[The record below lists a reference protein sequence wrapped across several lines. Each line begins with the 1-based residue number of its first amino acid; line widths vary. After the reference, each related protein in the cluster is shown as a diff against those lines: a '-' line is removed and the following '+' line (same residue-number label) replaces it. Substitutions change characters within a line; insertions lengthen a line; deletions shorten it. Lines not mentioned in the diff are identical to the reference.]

1 MAKPKKKYSNLLKH
15 EIKFIKE
22 KFHITKIADIDTAIL
37 KDLKERL
44 KKLKDTR
51 NKNMLI
57 YKMWDVVMCVIIA
70 SFANNDTW
78 DDIYDFVVDNY
89 DFFKSFLQM
98 TGGIP
103 KKESYERI
111 IGLIDKDELNNIL
124 LEFFQEITFK
134 TSVEEKVFNIDGK
147 VNNGSKRNKTTNSE
161 TKSPLNCLNV
171 FSNEYRYC
179 IITKMISDKSNEI
192 PAVEE
197 IIKGLDL
204 TDITVTWDA
213 LNTQTKN
220 VEAVI
225 NSKGDYVVP
234 IKGNQGQ
241 FYQDLIDYFDD
252 DRCDEI
258 KAGNTNSDY
267 YTYLEKSHSA
277 VIKYECFNTSD
288 ISWYDRLSEWAGI
301 KSIALIKKTITKKE
315 KVKNTR
321 KNAKKEDIYKEVTT
335 VEKRYYITSKKV
347 NAKVIEE
354 IIRGHWS
361 VENKIHFHL
370 DFTFCQDKN
379 KTTNKNALIN
389 LEVIH
394 KFVLACLERVKPKYE
409 KKSLKSIRK
418 HLTNNF
424 EQFLPEFL
432 CYLALS

>member
-1 MAKPKKKYSNLLKH
+1 MAKPKKKYTILSRVERKYL
-15 EIKFIKE
+15 KE
-22 KFHITKIADIDTAIL
+22 KFHINRLDELDTAIL
-37 KDLKERL
+37 KELKERL
-44 KKLKDTR
+44 KRLKDKR

-57 YKMWDVVMCVIIA
+57 YKIWDVVMCVIIA

-78 DDIYDFVVDNY
+78 DDIHDFVVDNY

-111 IGLIDKDELNNIL
+111 MGLIDKDELNKIL
-124 LEFFQEITFK
+124 FEFFQEITFK
-134 TSVEEKVFNIDGK
+134 KAVNTKVYNLDGK
-147 VNNGSKRNKTTNSE
+147 VNNGSKRNKTINNE
-161 TKSPLNCLNV
+161 AKSPLNCLNV
-171 FSNEYRYC
+171 YSNEDRYC
-179 IITKMISDKSNEI
+179 ILTEMISDKSNEI
-192 PAVEE
+192 PMVEE

-204 TDITVTWDA
+204 TDVTVTWDA

-241 FYQDLIDYFDD
+241 FYQDLIDYFDE

-267 YTYLEKSHSA
+267 YTYLEKNHSSI
-277 VIKYECFNTSD
+277 IKYECFNTSD
-288 ISWYDRLSEWAGI
+288 INWYDRISEWAGV
-301 KSIALIKKTITKKE
+301 KSIVLIKKSITKKE
-315 KVKNTR
+315 KVKNNR
-321 KNAKKEDIYKEVTT
+321 KNAKNESIYKEVTT
-335 VEKRYYITSKKV
+335 VEKRYYITSRTV
-347 NAKVIEE
+347 DAKTIEE

-370 DFTFCQDKN
+370 DYTFSQDKN

-389 LEVIH
+389 LEIIH
-394 KFVLACLERVKPKYE
+394 KFVLACLDRTKPKYE
-409 KKSLKSIRK
+409 GKSLKSIRK
-418 HLTNNF
+418 HLSNNF
-424 EQFLPEFL
+424 EEFFPELL
-432 CYLALS
+432 CFLALS